1 MNFFKRLSPFYIPP
15 ATAKAGGLAIL
26 RERLLQSMLLSVSVL
41 GILLMIGSAN
51 VVFLEPLYTLPAIYI
66 YIPIYIITLITT
78 LSRHL
83 PYNFR
88 ATVLV
93 HIVLILAIFEL
104 FENGYLGEVRIF
116 LLGYVALT
124 SVLLYLH
131 NTIMAII
138 VSALMITCL
147 GIYGANNPT
156 PPIATLANLQKGTDW
171 ITSTF
176 SFLGLAGI
184 ISGSIITIINGLNT
198 NLKRQAELSH
208 SLETERNVLEERV
221 HERTRN
227 MARRMV
233 QLRTSAEISG
243 TISAMSDPE
252 GFFQQVVDL
261 IKERFD
267 LYYVGIFLLDSNRQY
282 AVLRAGTGEPG
293 KKMLA
298 AGHQLVVGGTS
309 MIGWSIANRKARIA
323 LDVGTEAVRFSNPN
337 LPLTRS
343 ELALPIIA
351 HDHVMGA
358 VTIQSEQPNAFD
370 ENDISVLQ
378 SIADSLAIALENDQL
393 FRETRQR
400 LQEIR
405 ALNRDYLQRAWTETL
420 DTYGELS
427 YEYESPNTIEDRRE
441 ANSVQVPLLL
451 RDAVIGEVT
460 LEINRSDLT
469 DEEKAFVENITTQT
483 AIALENARLLYET
496 ERRALQEQKL
506 NELATR
512 FSRALNI
519 EEILRAAAQ
528 ELGQLPAVA
537 EVSVQLNPNVAPGK
551 VPPNPS
557 SFVGSGN
564 GKERAG

>member
-1 MNFFKRLSPFYIPP
+1 MNLFKRLSPFYIPP

-26 RERLLQSMLLSVSVL
+26 RERLLQTMLISVSIL
-41 GILLMIGSAN
+41 GTLLIIGSAD
-51 VVFLEPLYTLPAIYI
+51 VKFLEPLYSLPAIYI
-66 YIPIYIITLITT
+66 YIPIYIIILATT
-78 LSRHL
+78 FSRNL

-88 ATVLV
+88 AAVLV
-93 HIVLILAIFEL
+93 HVVLILAIFEL
-104 FENGYLGEVRIF
+104 FENGYLGEVRLF

-124 SVLLYLH
+124 AVLLYVP
-131 NTIMAII
+131 NTIAAVV
-138 VSALMITCL
+138 VSVLMLICL
-147 GIYGANNPT
+147 SIYGTNNPN
-156 PPIATLANLQKGTDW
+156 PPIASLANLPKGTNW

-176 SFLGLAGI
+176 SFLGLAGLL
-184 ISGSIITIINGLNT
+184 SGSIVAIINGLNA
-198 NLKRQAELSH
+198 NLDRQAELSH
-208 SLETERNVLEERV
+208 SLETERNMLEERV
-221 HERTRN
+221 HERTRS

-252 GFFQQVVDL
+252 GFFQQVVEL

-298 AGHQLVVGGTS
+298 AGHQLPVGGTS
-309 MIGWSIANRKARIA
+309 MIGWCVANRKARIA

-358 VTIQSEQPNAFD
+358 LTIQSEQPNAFD

-400 LQEIR
+400 LEEIR
-405 ALNRDYLQRAWTETL
+405 ALNRDYLQRAWTQTL

-427 YEYESPNTIEDRRE
+427 YEYESPNTIEDRGQV
-441 ANSVQVPLLL
+441 NSVQVPLLL
-451 RDAVIGEVT
+451 RDAVIGEVS
-460 LEINRSDLT
+460 LDIDRSDLT
-469 DEEKAFVENITTQT
+469 DEERAFIENITTQT

-506 NELATR
+506 NELASR

-537 EVSVQLNPNVAPGK
+537 EVSVQLNPNTASGK

-557 SFVGSGN
+557 SFVSGGN
-564 GKERAG
+564 GKERA